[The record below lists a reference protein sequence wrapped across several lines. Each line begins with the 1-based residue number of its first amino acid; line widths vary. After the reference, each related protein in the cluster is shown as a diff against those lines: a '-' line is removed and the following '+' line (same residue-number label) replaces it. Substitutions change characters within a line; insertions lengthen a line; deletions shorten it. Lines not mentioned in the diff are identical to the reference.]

1 MATLQTKFF
10 VGIFLVV
17 GFAIA
22 VIGIVWLGMSHYL
35 EKGLLYT
42 AFFDESVQGLEN
54 DSSVKYRGVSVG
66 RVTRIDVAP
75 DAKLIQVILK
85 IEKELR
91 LEEDMVAQLKSI
103 GITGIMFIEIS
114 RKSPDE
120 PDLSPPITFP
130 VKYPVLSTKPSGIKQ
145 FIEGVNEVLD
155 RLKVLDLTV
164 VSQKINLTL
173 DQIRQ
178 TVEDARIG
186 EISKE
191 IRSTFER
198 LEKVIDDSEWRQLI
212 AAIQKASLSFDAF
225 SINADKTVSN
235 FNKTLAG
242 FNKTIAKVNKILQ
255 ENEKGIH
262 QAVLDVDRVLK
273 RANGL
278 LKDGSGLIRNTD
290 ERIFSLQYQFAATLK
305 NIETALENLN
315 RFLELISD
323 DPSQLFF
330 GGPPPAKRVK

>member
-1 MATLQTKFF
+1 MASFKTKFF
-10 VGIFLVV
+10 VGIFLIV

-22 VIGIVWLGMSHYL
+22 VVGIVWLGMSHYL

-42 AFFDESVQGLEN
+42 AFFDESVQGLES

-75 DAKLIQVILK
+75 DTTLIQVILK
-85 IEKELR
+85 IEKQLK
-91 LEEDMVAQLKSI
+91 LEDDMVAQLKSI

-114 RKSPDE
+114 RKNPNE
-120 PDLSPPITFP
+120 PDLSPSITFP
-130 VKYPVLSTKPSGIKQ
+130 VKYPVLSTKPSGIKR

-155 RLKVLDLTV
+155 RLKVLDLTA
-164 VSQKINLTL
+164 VSQKLNLTL

-178 TVEDARIG
+178 TVEDAQIG
-186 EISKE
+186 TISEE

-198 LEKVIDDSEWRQLI
+198 LEKAINASKWNQLI
-212 AAIQKASLSFDAF
+212 DAIQKASLSFDAF

-235 FNKTLAG
+235 FDKTLAN
-242 FNKTIAKVNKILQ
+242 FNKALAKVNKILR
-255 ENEKGIH
+255 ENETGIH
-262 QAVLDVDRVLK
+262 QAVSDVDRVLK
-273 RANGL
+273 RANEL

-290 ERIFSLQYQFAATLK
+290 ERISSFQHQSTATLK
-305 NIETALENLN
+305 NIETAVENLN

-323 DPSQLFF
+323 NPSQLFF

>member
-1 MATLQTKFF
+1 MATFQTKFF

-22 VIGIVWLGMSHYL
+22 VIGIIWLGMSHYL

-54 DSSVKYRGVSVG
+54 DSPVKYRGVSVG

-75 DAKLIQVILK
+75 DATLIQVILK

-120 PDLSPPITFP
+120 PDLSPPLTFP
-130 VKYPVLSTKPSGIKQ
+130 VKYPVLSTKPSGIKR

-198 LEKVIDDSEWRQLI
+198 LEKILDASKWHQLI

-255 ENEKGIH
+255 DNEKGIH

-278 LKDGSGLIRNTD
+278 FKDGSGLIRNTD
-290 ERIFSLQYQFAATLK
+290 ERISSLQHQFTVTLK
-305 NIETALENLN
+305 NIETAVENLN

-323 DPSQLFF
+323 NPSQLFF

>member
-1 MATLQTKFF
+1 MASLQTKFF

-17 GFAIA
+17 GFTIA
-22 VIGIVWLGMSHYL
+22 VIGIIWLGMSHYL

-66 RVTRIDVAP
+66 RVIRIDVAP
-75 DAKLIQVILK
+75 DATLIQVILK
-85 IEKELR
+85 IEKDLR

-130 VKYPVLSTKPSGIKQ
+130 IKYPVLSTKPSGIKQ
-145 FIEGVNEVLD
+145 FISGVNEVLD

-164 VSQKINLTL
+164 VSQKINLTH

-178 TVEDARIG
+178 TVEDAQIG
-186 EISKE
+186 KISEE
-191 IRSTFER
+191 IRSTFEQ
-198 LEKVIDDSEWRQLI
+198 LEKILDTSKWHQLI
-212 AAIQKASLSFDAF
+212 DAIQKASLSFDAF

-235 FNKTLAG
+235 FNKTLD
-242 FNKTIAKVNKILQ
+242 KVNKILQ

-290 ERIFSLQYQFAATLK
+290 ERISNLQHQFAVTLK
-305 NIETALENLN
+305 NIETAVENLN

-323 DPSQLFF
+323 NPSQLFF

>member
-1 MATLQTKFF
+1 MASVQTKFF
-10 VGIFLVV
+10 VGIFLIV

-35 EKGLLYT
+35 EEGLLYT
-42 AFFDESVQGLEN
+42 AYFDESVQGLEN
-54 DSSVKYRGVSVG
+54 DSPVKYRGVSIG
-66 RVTRIDVAP
+66 RVHRIDVAP
-75 DAKLIQVILK
+75 DVTLIQVILK
-85 IEKELR
+85 IEKALK
-91 LEEDMVAQLKSI
+91 LEEDMVAQLKSV

-114 RKSPDE
+114 RKSPGE

-130 VKYPVLSTKPSGIKQ
+130 VRYPVLSTKPSGIKR
-145 FIEGVNEVLD
+145 FTEGVNEVLD

-178 TVEDARIG
+178 TVEDAQIRKISE
-186 EISKE
+186 EIQ
-191 IRSTFER
+191 STFER
-198 LEKVIDDSEWRQLI
+198 LEKILDTSKWNQLI
-212 AAIQKASLSFDAF
+212 DAIQKASLSFDAF

-235 FNKTLAG
+235 FGKTLAN
-242 FNKTIAKVNKILQ
+242 FNKTIAKLNKILQ

-290 ERIFSLQYQFAATLK
+290 ERISSLQHQFTVTLK
-305 NIETALENLN
+305 NIETAVENLN

-323 DPSQLFF
+323 NPSQLFL
-330 GGPPPAKRVK
+330 GGPPPVKRIK

>member
-1 MATLQTKFF
+1 MASLQTKFF

-22 VIGIVWLGMSHYL
+22 VIGIVWLGMSNYL

-66 RVTRIDVAP
+66 RVTRIGVAP
-75 DAKLIQVILK
+75 DATLIQVILK
-85 IEKELR
+85 IEKDLR

-145 FIEGVNEVLD
+145 FISGVNEVLD

-178 TVEDARIG
+178 TVEDAQIG
-186 EISKE
+186 KISEE
-191 IRSTFER
+191 IRSTFEQ
-198 LEKVIDDSEWRQLI
+198 LEKILDTSKWHQLI
-212 AAIQKASLSFDAF
+212 DAIQKASLSFDAF

-235 FNKTLAG
+235 FNKTLAS

-290 ERIFSLQYQFAATLK
+290 ERISSLQHQFAVTLK
-305 NIETALENLN
+305 NIETAVENLN
-315 RFLELISD
+315 RFFELISD